1 VKLFFVWLP
10 LCLFYLTTFRQWFFI
25 QETLAGFHHY
35 LFIYSA
41 LLCFAMLRQFW
52 TSPRKLKAFL
62 GVLVVSIPF
71 IRSIFFYLPYYVS
84 RPVQTMQEGA
94 LPTRPISFFFA
105 NKYLRNDETAWF
117 DELLNAQMPDIVALA
132 ETDSRWVERAKL
144 QQRYPYRASVFDQ
157 SVWGLE
163 LFSKY
168 PFIGQPQTDL
178 GPDVP
183 GFIHATVN
191 VQSADSTNSQPLHL
205 VIFHL
210 PPPISAARWEQARN
224 MTRRIAT
231 QARHDKDLWI
241 VAGDFNSSPAGRV
254 SRSFMKASRLVD
266 AFYGHGFHTTWNQD
280 VWFLQT
286 MIDRAFVSPQVKVEQ
301 ANVVEIPGGDHRGL
315 FLQLQLPGMP

>member
-1 VKLFFVWLP
+1 MKLLFVWLP
-10 LCLFYLTTFRQWFFI
+10 LCLFYLTTFRQWFFL
-25 QETLAGFHHY
+25 QEALAGFHHY
-35 LFIYSA
+35 LLIYNAFLFLS
-41 LLCFAMLRQFW
+41 MLRQLW
-52 TSPRKLKAFL
+52 SSSRKLKAFL
-62 GVLVVSIPF
+62 GVLLVSIPF
-71 IRSIFFYLPYYVS
+71 IRSIFFYLPYYVA
-84 RPVQTMQEGA
+84 RPVHAIQEGA
-94 LPTRPISFFFA
+94 PPTRPVSFFFA
-105 NKYLRNDETAWF
+105 NKYLRNDDTQWMSQLVE
-117 DELLNAQMPDIVALA
+117 EQKPEIVALA

-144 QQRYPYRASVFDQ
+144 QERYPYRASVFDQ

-183 GFIHATVN
+183 GFVHATVQ
-191 VQSADSTNSQPLHL
+191 VQTPGQLNPQPLHL

-231 QARHDKDLWI
+231 QVRHDKELWL

-266 AFYGHGFHTTWNQD
+266 AFFGFGFHATWNQD

-286 MIDRAFVSPQVKVEQ
+286 MIDRAFVSPQIKVEQ
-301 ANVVEIPGGDHRGL
+301 ASIVNVPGGDHRGL
-315 FLQLQLPGMP
+315 LLQLQLPGVL